1 MGSPL
6 DPVTAED
13 FVDVLERNVVPEL
26 SLKITIWKCHVDDTI
41 AYVKPDAIYY
51 VPSFSNYFNTRI
63 KFTYETCFTRCI
75 ANTKG

>member
-13 FVDVLERNVVPEL
+13 FADVLERNVVPEL
-26 SLKITIWKCHVDDTI
+26 SLKITIWKCHVDGTI

-51 VPSFSNYFNTRI
+51 VPSFSNYFNTKI